1 MSLAD
6 KLSRLIERAEKTT
19 EYWRDIAETDFTRD
33 LHARMERMNI
43 SQAELARRMGTSRP
57 HVTKL
62 LNGGNFT
69 LNTMVKLA
77 TALGGTVR
85 IHIAD
90 RDTRTI
96 WKDEYEGEPLS
107 GPQDRMEE
115 MTAQDESS
123 RRKAPRGR
131 PSAPTGSTRSRR

>member
-6 KLSRLIERAEKTT
+6 KLSRLIERAEQTA
-19 EYWRDIAETDFTRD
+19 EYWRDVAETDFTRD
-33 LHARMERMNI
+33 LHARMKRMKI

-77 TALGGTVR
+77 TALGGTVG

-90 RDTRTI
+90 RDTTTI
-96 WKDEYEGEPLS
+96 WKDEYPGETHF
-107 GPQDRMEE
+107 GPEEMEE
-115 MTAQDESS
+115 EVTAKPPKRGA
-123 RRKAPRGR
+123 RR
-131 PSAPTGSTRSRR
+131 

>member
-1 MSLAD
+1 MSLAE
-6 KLSRLIERAEKTT
+6 KLSRLIERSEQTD

-33 LHARMERMNI
+33 LHARMKRMSI

-90 RDTRTI
+90 PDTTTI
-96 WKDEYEGEPLS
+96 WKDEYSGETLAAS
-107 GPQDRMEE
+107 QEAAEE
-115 MTAQDESS
+115 VTAKAAKRGA
-123 RRKAPRGR
+123 RR
-131 PSAPTGSTRSRR
+131 